1 MKAIVIGAG
10 IGGLSAAVALKQ
22 SGIDCDVYEAVKEIK
37 PVGAAISVW
46 PNGVKCMAHL
56 GMGDI
61 METFGGPLRRM
72 AYRDFRS
79 GENMTQFSLA
89 PLIERTG
96 SRPCPVSRAELQR
109 EMLDYWGRD
118 SVQFGKR
125 VTRCEE
131 DADGVTVWF
140 IAGWAPP
147 VQKLIAAL
155 DPQTTNRIEIHDIE
169 PFSRLVRGRVA
180 LLGDA
185 GHSTTPDI
193 GQGGC
198 AAMEDAVVLGAVF
211 RQTRDIAA
219 ALREYEAQRCDRVRD
234 LVLKA
239 RKRCDITHGKDM
251 QLTEAWYQ
259 ELREE
264 TGERIINGMCD
275 TILSGPL
282 G

>member
-96 SRPCPVSRAELQR
+96 SRPCPVSGQNC
-109 EMLDYWGRD
+109 
-118 SVQFGKR
+118 SGKCWI
-125 VTRCEE
+125 TG
-131 DADGVTVWF
+131 DGTACSSANASPAV
-140 IAGWAPP
+140 
-147 VQKLIAAL
+147 KK
-155 DPQTTNRIEIHDIE
+155 
-169 PFSRLVRGRVA
+169 
-180 LLGDA
+180 
-185 GHSTTPDI
+185 TPT
-193 GQGGC
+193 
-198 AAMEDAVVLGAVF
+198 A
-211 RQTRDIAA
+211 
-219 ALREYEAQRCDRVRD
+219 
-234 LVLKA
+234 
-239 RKRCDITHGKDM
+239 
-251 QLTEAWYQ
+251 
-259 ELREE
+259 
-264 TGERIINGMCD
+264 
-275 TILSGPL
+275 
-282 G
+282 

>member
-140 IAGWAPP
+140 YRRQQRQRRSADCRRRQPFRTASVGAGLYPAAP
-147 VQKLIAAL
+147 L
-155 DPQTTNRIEIHDIE
+155 R
-169 PFSRLVRGRVA
+169 RLRQLERSG
-180 LLGDA
+180 GD
-185 GHSTTPDI
+185 
-193 GQGGC
+193 
-198 AAMEDAVVLGAVF
+198 
-211 RQTRDIAA
+211 R
-219 ALREYEAQRCDRVRD
+219 
-234 LVLKA
+234 
-239 RKRCDITHGKDM
+239 
-251 QLTEAWYQ
+251 
-259 ELREE
+259 
-264 TGERIINGMCD
+264 
-275 TILSGPL
+275 
-282 G
+282 

>member
-96 SRPCPVSRAELQR
+96 SRPALVSWQNC
-109 EMLDYWGRD
+109 
-118 SVQFGKR
+118 SGKCWI
-125 VTRCEE
+125 TG
-131 DADGVTVWF
+131 DGTACSSANASPAV
-140 IAGWAPP
+140 
-147 VQKLIAAL
+147 KK
-155 DPQTTNRIEIHDIE
+155 
-169 PFSRLVRGRVA
+169 
-180 LLGDA
+180 
-185 GHSTTPDI
+185 TPT
-193 GQGGC
+193 
-198 AAMEDAVVLGAVF
+198 A
-211 RQTRDIAA
+211 
-219 ALREYEAQRCDRVRD
+219 
-234 LVLKA
+234 
-239 RKRCDITHGKDM
+239 
-251 QLTEAWYQ
+251 
-259 ELREE
+259 
-264 TGERIINGMCD
+264 
-275 TILSGPL
+275 
-282 G
+282 

>member
-96 SRPCPVSRAELQR
+96 SLPGLP
-109 EMLDYWGRD
+109 GR
-118 SVQFGKR
+118 
-125 VTRCEE
+125 T
-131 DADGVTVWF
+131 A
-140 IAGWAPP
+140 AGNA
-147 VQKLIAAL
+147 
-155 DPQTTNRIEIHDIE
+155 
-169 PFSRLVRGRVA
+169 G
-180 LLGDA
+180 LLG
-185 GHSTTPDI
+185 T
-193 GQGGC
+193 GQR
-198 AAMEDAVVLGAVF
+198 AV
-211 RQTRDIAA
+211 RQTR
-219 ALREYEAQRCDRVRD
+219 
-234 LVLKA
+234 
-239 RKRCDITHGKDM
+239 H
-251 QLTEAWYQ
+251 
-259 ELREE
+259 
-264 TGERIINGMCD
+264 
-275 TILSGPL
+275 PL
-282 G
+282 

>member
-140 IAGWAPP
+140 TDGSSASGDL
-147 VQKLIAAL
+147 LIAA
-155 DPQTTNRIEIHDIE
+155 DG
-169 PFSRLVRGRVA
+169 S
-180 LLGDA
+180 
-185 GHSTTPDI
+185 HS
-193 GQGGC
+193 
-198 AAMEDAVVLGAVF
+198 
-211 RQTRDIAA
+211 
-219 ALREYEAQRCDRVRD
+219 ALRPVGAGLYPQRRYAGYVNWNGTVEIDEA
-234 LVLKA
+234 LA
-239 RKRCDITHGKDM
+239 PAT
-251 QLTEAWYQ
+251 
-259 ELREE
+259 
-264 TGERIINGMCD
+264 
-275 TILSGPL
+275 SGPPL
-282 G
+282 SAKASASR

>member
-96 SRPCPVSRAELQR
+96 SRLPGLP
-109 EMLDYWGRD
+109 GR
-118 SVQFGKR
+118 
-125 VTRCEE
+125 T
-131 DADGVTVWF
+131 A
-140 IAGWAPP
+140 AGNA
-147 VQKLIAAL
+147 
-155 DPQTTNRIEIHDIE
+155 
-169 PFSRLVRGRVA
+169 G
-180 LLGDA
+180 LLG
-185 GHSTTPDI
+185 T
-193 GQGGC
+193 GQR
-198 AAMEDAVVLGAVF
+198 AV
-211 RQTRDIAA
+211 RQTR
-219 ALREYEAQRCDRVRD
+219 
-234 LVLKA
+234 
-239 RKRCDITHGKDM
+239 H
-251 QLTEAWYQ
+251 
-259 ELREE
+259 
-264 TGERIINGMCD
+264 
-275 TILSGPL
+275 PL
-282 G
+282 